1 VDDFLQFWLST
12 LTIRQC
18 CDIVGWAT
26 IWQPP
31 ISKRSSFGSVQC
43 VCINIWC
50 LIVAGRTRVLGFC
63 LVELVNW
70 IRTEDQTS
78 SLSKRVCTLS
88 ATDCNLHKH
97 CWCITAGL
105 FSLMVSTDVTSMKF
119 LYVEP
124 CLYRDRWLCQGSS
137 ISLYNQPLLVSSL
150 CSL

>member
-1 VDDFLQFWLST
+1 MT
-12 LTIRQC
+12 LL
-18 CDIVGWAT
+18 VGQQYGNHPSPNDPRLAVCSVCVL
-26 IWQPP
+26 I
-31 ISKRSSFGSVQC
+31 FGV
-43 VCINIWC
+43 

-119 LYVEP
+119 LYIEP
-124 CLYRDRWLCQGSS
+124 CLYRDR
-137 ISLYNQPLLVSSL
+137 
-150 CSL
+150 